1 MSDGEQF
8 GHLPQGAL
16 RRPRRRRAKRRG
28 GWGRRAFRAA
38 LTIKLA
44 LLIFFALAAGA
55 LYLRLY
61 QSPLRFEGLRDQ
73 VTAALEIEL
82 GEGWRISIEDAALT
96 LVDGGLGMQVNDLEL
111 HDASGALVAIAPQAL
126 VPLSLWSLIAGTPQP
141 TGLDLVGVELR
152 MRLAA
157 DGALSLTAPTDTRGR
172 STDPEAGIRFDDAPT
187 VDVFREE
194 MQEEARRLPSFL
206 APPELAVA
214 LANMLGSLAEPS
226 GPIGGL
232 RHAGLRDA
240 RLTMIDETAR
250 ERVAFGRVDADLRT
264 RAGGRDIALVMEG
277 AHGQWHVTGRVAQ
290 RNGGGHEAR
299 LAIADIPFSD
309 LLLMSGLSARFG
321 AEEMHLQAE
330 AEMVIGPDH
339 GIEAFEAELR
349 LAPGLFSFD
358 DPDAP
363 VLNIGNFESR
373 IVWEPEAQRI
383 AIPRFAYSRDE
394 TRVELAGSLVPDPDP
409 DGEDWIMQLE
419 GRDNILSGVA
429 SGDAPVPIALI
440 DIDGR
445 VGPQG
450 IRIDDMTVRGEA
462 LDVALAMSVAGPHD
476 QGGIRLAMEAR
487 NTEVRTALRVWPRFS
502 AHKPREFLIDT
513 LDSGVLHS
521 LSLQTTLTGEDFEA
535 MRREEGLRPES
546 LAVQFDIRDARFRP
560 HPDLPP
566 MEDAHVA
573 GFVGGREIDV
583 SDAYADMVMADGRR
597 LALTDVDFSKG
608 DYWDAQERAA
618 LGLRLRGGADAL
630 AAFLNTPLVGAD
642 GAEALDPDALF
653 GNASL
658 DVALSIAFDADPAE
672 DQIPVAVT
680 GSLTGIA
687 LPEVFAGE
695 DLAEGNFQVTYRN
708 GDLEMAG
715 EARLGGD
722 AVELH
727 LTQRPDAPVNVKIST
742 MLDAS
747 ARARRGIR
755 LGEGLSGELP
765 LVIRTVLD
773 PDTPQDLQIEA
784 DLTPARIEGLLPG
797 LSKPRGQAG
806 RLSFILREDDGWLLD
821 AITLEAGATR
831 ISGSLAFNRDGQLLR
846 GAFDRLQISSG
857 DEARANLRREDGVLQ
872 VDLRA
877 ATLDIR
883 PFIADLELTGGE
895 TEDGDTDIDL
905 DLRADIL
912 TGHHGEA
919 LANARVTLALRSGRL
934 LDMTLDG
941 RFPGAAITGRQALSA
956 EGEPVISIR
965 SEDAGATLRFID
977 LYTRMGGGAMTFDV
991 ASEGARRPGRLVVR
1005 DFVLRDEPA
1014 LRRIVS
1020 QVDARTIGDDQTET
1034 LAARFSQA
1042 RADFTIAG
1050 RRIDLEEAAL
1060 WGNEVGFRLGGYVDL
1075 AGRVVNLSGTF
1086 TPAYGLNNAFAQVPL
1101 FGPILGGNRREG
1113 LIGVNFRVAGPMDE
1127 PVLTVNPL
1135 SAIAPGFLRRL
1146 FSAGGQA
1153 VPPPPQSGTGLPPLP
1168 RAPLDITPQR

>member
-16 RRPRRRRAKRRG
+16 RQPRRRRAKRRG
-28 GWGRRAFRAA
+28 GWIRRVFRAA
-38 LTIKLA
+38 ITIKLA

-55 LYLRLY
+55 LYFRLY
-61 QSPLRFEGLRDQ
+61 QAPLRFEGLRDQ

-82 GEGWRISIEDAALT
+82 GEGWRISIDDAALT
-96 LVDGGLGMQVNDLEL
+96 LVDGRLGMKVSDLEL
-111 HDASGALVAIAPQAL
+111 HDDTGTLVAVAPQAL
-126 VPLSLWSLIAGTPQP
+126 VPLSVWSLVAGTPQP

-157 DGALSLTAPTDTRGR
+157 DGSLSLTAPTGTDVRR
-172 STDPEAGIRFDDAPT
+172 ADPEGDIRFDDAPAADIYRDDMADET
-187 VDVFREE
+187 QRI
-194 MQEEARRLPSFL
+194 PSFL

-214 LANMLGSLAEPS
+214 LANMLGGLVEPS

-232 RHAGLRDA
+232 DHVGLRDA

-250 ERVAFGRVDADLRT
+250 ERVAFTRVDADLRS

-277 AHGQWHVTGRVAQ
+277 THGEWRVTGRVAE
-290 RNGGGHEAR
+290 RDGGGHEAR

-309 LLLMSGLSARFG
+309 LLLISGLSARFD
-321 AEEMHLQAE
+321 AQEMHLQAE

-339 GIEAFEAELR
+339 AIEAFEAELR
-349 LAPGLFSFD
+349 LAPGLFAFD
-358 DPDAP
+358 DPEAP
-363 VLNIGNFESR
+363 ILNIGDFESR

-383 AIPRFAYSRDE
+383 AIPRFAYSRGE
-394 TRVELAGSLVPDPDP
+394 TRVDLAGSLVPDPD
-409 DGEDWIMQLE
+409 GEDWIMRFE
-419 GRDNILSGVA
+419 GRDSILSGVTA
-429 SGDAPVPIALI
+429 GDAPVRIALI
-440 DIDGR
+440 DIEGR
-445 VGPQG
+445 IGPQG
-450 IRIDDMTVRGEA
+450 IRIDDMAVRGDA

-502 AHKPREFLIDT
+502 AHKPREFLVET
-513 LDSGVLHS
+513 LDSGELHS

-546 LAVQFDIRDARFRP
+546 LAVQFDIRKAQFRP

-566 MEDAHVA
+566 MEDAYVA
-573 GFVGGREIDV
+573 GFVGGREIDI
-583 SDAYADMVMADGRR
+583 SDAYADMVMVDGRR
-597 LALTDVDFSKG
+597 LALTDVVFSKN

-630 AAFLNTPLVGAD
+630 AAFLNTPLVSAA

-658 DVALSIAFDADPAE
+658 DVALSISFDADPGE

-708 GDLEMAG
+708 GNLELAG
-715 EARLGGD
+715 DARLGGD
-722 AVELH
+722 PVELH
-727 LTQRPDAPVNVKIST
+727 LSQRPDAPVNVEIST
-742 MLDAS
+742 MLDAA

-773 PDTPQDLQIEA
+773 PDGPQDLQIEA
-784 DLTPARIEGLLPG
+784 DLTPARIDGLIPG

-806 RLSFILREDDGWLLD
+806 RLSFVLREGDGWLLD
-821 AITLEAGATR
+821 AIALETGATR
-831 ISGSLAFNRDGQLLR
+831 ISGSLALDRDGQLLR

-857 DEARANLRREDGVLQ
+857 DEARATLRRENGVLR

-877 ATLDIR
+877 ATLDAR
-883 PFIADLELTGGE
+883 PFIADLELTGGDPGG
-895 TEDGDTDIDL
+895 EDLDL

-919 LANARVTLALRSGRL
+919 LTNARVTMALRNGRL

-941 RFPGAAITGRQALSA
+941 RFPGAAITGRQALTA
-956 EGEPVISIR
+956 QGEPVISIR

-1020 QVDARTIGDDQTET
+1020 QVDARTIGDNQTES

-1050 RRIDLEEAAL
+1050 RRIDLQEAAL
-1060 WGNEVGFRLGGYVDL
+1060 WGNEVGFRLDGYVDL
-1075 AGRVVNLSGTF
+1075 ASRVVDLGGTF

-1153 VPPPPQSGTGLPPLP
+1153 APPPPQSGTGLPPLP

>member
-1 MSDGEQF
+1 LSEAEEL

-16 RRPRRRRAKRRG
+16 RQPRRRRAKRRG
-28 GWGRRAFRAA
+28 GWARRVFRAA
-38 LTIKLA
+38 VTIKLA
-44 LLIFFALAAGA
+44 LLIFFSLAVGA
-55 LYLRLY
+55 LYFRLS
-61 QSPLRFEGLRDQ
+61 QAPLRFEGLRDQ

-82 GEGWRISIEDAALT
+82 GEGWRISINDAALT
-96 LVDGGLGMQVNDLEL
+96 LVDGSLGMKVSDLEL
-111 HDASGALVAIAPQAL
+111 HDDTGALVAIAPQAL
-126 VPLSLWSLIAGTPQP
+126 IPLSVWSLVGGTPQP

-157 DGALSLTAPTDTRGR
+157 DGSLSLSSPTGSGVQHTGLKGD
-172 STDPEAGIRFDDAPT
+172 IHFDDAPMA
-187 VDVFREE
+187 DVYRKGVANVAQP
-194 MQEEARRLPSFL
+194 MPSFL

-214 LANMLGSLAEPS
+214 LANMLGGLAEPS

-232 RHAGLRDA
+232 QHVGLRDA

-250 ERVAFGRVDADLRT
+250 ERVAFTRVDADLRS
-264 RAGGRDIALVMEG
+264 RAGGRDLALMMEG
-277 AHGQWHVTGRVAQ
+277 EHGQWHVTGRVAE
-290 RNGGGHEAR
+290 RDGGGYEAR

-309 LLLMSGLSARFG
+309 LLLISGLSARFD
-321 AEEMHLQAE
+321 AQEMHLEAE
-330 AEMVIGPDH
+330 AEMVIGSDH
-339 GIEAFEAELR
+339 AIEAFEAQLR
-349 LAPGLFSFD
+349 LAPGLFAFD
-358 DPDAP
+358 DPEAP
-363 VLNIGNFESR
+363 VLNIGDFESR
-373 IVWEPEAQRI
+373 IVWEPETERI
-383 AIPRFAYSRDE
+383 SIPRLAYSRGG
-394 TRVELAGSLVPDPDP
+394 TRVDLSGSLVPDPG
-409 DGEDWIMQLE
+409 GEDWIMRFQ
-419 GRDNILSGVA
+419 GRDSILSGA
-429 SGDAPVPIALI
+429 TPNDPPVRIALI

-450 IRIDDMTVRGEA
+450 IRIDDMTVRGEE
-462 LDVALAMSVAGPHD
+462 LDVALAMSFAGPHD

-502 AHKPREFLIDT
+502 AHKPREFLVDT
-513 LDSGVLHS
+513 LDSGQLHS

-546 LAVQFDIRDARFRP
+546 LAVHIDIRNARFRP
-560 HPDLPP
+560 HPELPP
-566 MEDAHVA
+566 LEDAHVA
-573 GFVGGREIDV
+573 GFVGGRVIDI
-583 SDAYADMVMADGRR
+583 SDAYADMVMQDGRR
-597 LALTDVDFSKG
+597 LALTDVVFSKD
-608 DYWDAQERAA
+608 DYWDGDERAA

-630 AAFLNTPLVGAD
+630 ASLLNTPLVGAA

-658 DVALSIAFDADPAE
+658 DVALAISFDADPGE

-687 LPEVFAGE
+687 LPDVFAGE
-695 DLAEGNFQVTYRN
+695 DLSEGNFQVTFRN
-708 GDLEMAG
+708 GDLELAG

-722 AVELH
+722 PVELH
-727 LTQRPDAPVNVKIST
+727 LTQRPDAPVSVEIAT

-755 LGEGLSGELP
+755 LGGGLTGDLP

-773 PDTPQDLQIEA
+773 PEAPQDLQIEA
-784 DLTPARIEGLLPG
+784 DLTPARIDGLVPG

-806 RLSFILREDDGWLLD
+806 RLSFTLREGDGWLLD
-821 AITLEAGATR
+821 SLSLEIGATR
-831 ISGSLAFNRDGQLLR
+831 ISGSLELDADGQLLR

-857 DEARANLRREDGVLQ
+857 DDARATLRRENGALR

-877 ATLDIR
+877 ATLDAR
-883 PFIADLELTGGE
+883 PFIADLELAGGDTGG
-895 TEDGDTDIDL
+895 DDLDL

-912 TGHHGEA
+912 TGHNGEA
-919 LANARVTLALRSGRL
+919 LTNARVTLSLRNGRL

-941 RFPGAAITGRQALSA
+941 RFPGAAITGRQGLTAA
-956 EGEPVISIR
+956 GEPVISIR
-965 SEDAGATLRFID
+965 SEDAGATLRFVD
-977 LYTRMGGGAMTFDV
+977 LYTRMGGGAMTLDV

-1020 QVDARTIGDDQTET
+1020 QVDARTLGDDQTDT

-1042 RADFTIAG
+1042 RADFAISG

-1060 WGNEVGFRLGGYVDL
+1060 WGTEVGFRLDGYVDL
-1075 AGRVVNLSGTF
+1075 ARRVVDLSGTF

-1113 LIGVNFRVAGPMDE
+1113 LIGVNFRVAGSMDE

-1153 VPPPPQSGTGLPPLP
+1153 PPAPPQSAVGLPPLP
-1168 RAPLDITPQR
+1168 RAPLDINPQR